1 MQNEFKGNKRGNAP
15 QGASR
20 PVFQTEGEQG
30 ALKLM
35 DRFFGS
41 GEDLG
46 REEAVAS
53 EGSEF
58 GKYVLS
64 RKSGSNGPAGGRK
77 TSHKNEKTI
86 KAHQAGSSADGGE
99 AAIGEAAT
107 GKASCEPET
116 VRNAPSEVS
125 RQDLH
130 EFEDQSAKAGAVAPD
145 RSVEGGAAMPQRSTG
160 LDIIHPDDPDFLDE
174 FGAVE
179 ESEDEQ
185 GIFDWFALES
195 RDPLDVDDN
204 MLSDAAE
211 LPEMPVDKVDVRRQ
225 DYEVAANRRVEQ
237 ARAVER
243 KGRIS
248 VSGTEQEVRRNR
260 FENEGSGEVGKV
272 QTVLA
277 DDSDGPGY
285 ETSSSGKMPDSGAGR
300 NGTGG
305 EAPGGG
311 VFGGRKFG
319 IGRSRRGIV
328 VLAMAAVGGIAMMQS
343 TGNDS
348 VMRSFET
355 AISGITDAL
364 SGNFP
369 GPNRDAPLTDHS
381 PAGGEWVA
389 GSGTLPA
396 TEIDRE
402 FDAMPMTPKQV
413 LAEDEGRFRLQLVP
427 AGVNSSGPVALDAS
441 EIAEWDRLFA
451 LLEQPVINA
460 PPTHAESDSG
470 FRYAENLTA
479 RAEEALPGHSTRHTA
494 DFTADDGFALD
505 DIAAA
510 VQLRSFGQN
519 TGYTGPGLP
528 FPGAVQQANLIPEDS
543 AQMSGTPSGV
553 DSVTSEQGEMIAEFR
568 VVADRVG
575 KLEEQLAEFDG
586 QFDRLQAQ
594 VSAAIVRQVGFGSRR
609 LSPFS
614 TPAGL
619 ARDFEGGVGIAES
632 NHVIIAGKGGPT
644 PATSFAG
651 IRVGD
656 RVDGF
661 GKVLEIADYDDGGT
675 LFVMEGGTVYLN

>member
-1 MQNEFKGNKRGNAP
+1 MQNEFKDNKRGNAP
-15 QGASR
+15 QEASR

-77 TSHKNEKTI
+77 TSHKTEKTI

-116 VRNAPSEVS
+116 VRNVASEVS
-125 RQDLH
+125 RKDLH
-130 EFEDQSAKAGAVAPD
+130 EFEDQPAKAGAVAPD

-160 LDIIHPDDPDFLDE
+160 LDIVHPDDPDFLDE

-225 DYEVAANRRVEQ
+225 GYEVAADRRVAQ

-260 FENEGSGEVGKV
+260 FGNEGSGEVGKA

-277 DDSDGPGY
+277 DDSDGPGC
-285 ETSSSGKMPDSGAGR
+285 ETNSSGKMPDSGAGR

-355 AISGITDAL
+355 AVSGITDAL

-369 GPNRDAPLTDHS
+369 GPTRDAPLTDHS
-381 PAGGEWVA
+381 LAGGEWVA
-389 GSGTLPA
+389 GSGTQPA

-427 AGVNSSGPVALDAS
+427 VDAS

-460 PPTHAESDSG
+460 PPTHAGSDSG
-470 FRYAENLTA
+470 FRYAENLPA
-479 RAEEALPGHSTRHTA
+479 RAEEALPGHSTRRVA

-510 VQLRSFGQN
+510 VQLQSSGQN
-519 TGYTGPGLP
+519 TGYTGLGLP
-528 FPGAVQQANLIPEDS
+528 FPGAAQQANMIPEDS
-543 AQMSGTPSGV
+543 AQMSGAPSGV
-553 DSVTSEQGEMIAEFR
+553 NSVTSEQGEMIAEFR
-568 VVADRVG
+568 DVADRVG
-575 KLEEQLAEFDG
+575 KLEERLAEFDG
-586 QFDRLQAQ
+586 QFDRLHAQ

-632 NHVIIAGKGGPT
+632 NHVIIAGMGGLT

-651 IRVGD
+651 IEVGD